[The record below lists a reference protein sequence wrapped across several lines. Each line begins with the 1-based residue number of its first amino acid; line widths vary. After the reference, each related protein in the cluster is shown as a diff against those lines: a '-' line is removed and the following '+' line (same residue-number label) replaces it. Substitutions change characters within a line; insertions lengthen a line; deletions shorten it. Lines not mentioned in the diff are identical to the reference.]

1 VQKRKEE
8 RMKAMSMPL
17 DSFDKN
23 NHKRPKW
30 INNHLKKKKL
40 MMIVCVIKYDASTMK
55 SWWHL

>member
-1 VQKRKEE
+1 
-8 RMKAMSMPL
+8 MKAMSMPL